1 MNERNI
7 TIKDLAAMYGIA
19 ARTLRNR
26 ARAAGIGR
34 IGRDYVLTPDEAK
47 GIIYHRP
54 AGRPRKGDHND
65 ETSQT
70 ASVSQVE

>member
-26 ARAAGIGR
+26 ARAAGIDR

-54 AGRPRKGDHND
+54 AGRPRKGDHSENVS
-65 ETSQT
+65 TS
-70 ASVSQVE
+70 SSQPSG